1 MDNVLIVEDD
11 AIFRAVYHHSLRAID
26 PRIILVECE
35 NGYEA
40 LQCLLKETPRLIV
53 LDLHMP
59 ALDGNDFIRVVKHKP
74 EYAQL
79 PIIVIT
85 SDRGERTLQLTDLP
99 NVHLLFKPVDA
110 HSLDALIRQTIQP
123 SLLSAERDAPSSVTA
138 GTEYLI
144 RNEARIQ
151 RELALIFYDIVP
163 GTIAE
168 LQQAELRA
176 GLTNPDYS
184 ALREWIH
191 TMRGTCSLIDAPPLL
206 VLVEQLSVAV
216 KNQDLQQV
224 SALMPQIRTSM
235 QRIAIDLYLN
245 YNLQDIS

>member
-1 MDNVLIVEDD
+1 MDQMTIRTVEDFMHVGLPTDADAILLIEVDGHPVIVEDD

-59 ALDGNDFIRVVKHKP
+59 ALDGNDFIQVVKHKP

-99 NVHLLFKPVDA
+99 NPDFSQNRA
-110 HSLDALIRQTIQP
+110 
-123 SLLSAERDAPSSVTA
+123 
-138 GTEYLI
+138 
-144 RNEARIQ
+144 N
-151 RELALIFYDIVP
+151 LA
-163 GTIAE
+163 
-168 LQQAELRA
+168 
-176 GLTNPDYS
+176 
-184 ALREWIH
+184 
-191 TMRGTCSLIDAPPLL
+191 
-206 VLVEQLSVAV
+206 
-216 KNQDLQQV
+216 
-224 SALMPQIRTSM
+224 
-235 QRIAIDLYLN
+235 
-245 YNLQDIS
+245 